1 MTDFT
6 HVVLGGNGV
15 AGAETINA
23 LVGRGEQ
30 VTSVGRRP
38 SAIEGVG
45 SVTADLMKAAD
56 ASRALGGKDVAY
68 FTVGLPYS
76 SRVWVAQWPVILR
89 NTIDA
94 AVEHGTHLVY
104 LDNVYAYGEVDAPM
118 IEQTPLRPTSRKGRI
133 RADAVHA
140 LETARDERGLHL
152 TIGRSADFYGPGAAT
167 AAFNGFVIGPAAKGK
182 VCSWLLDA
190 SLPHSLTY
198 TPDLGEA
205 LAILGTDP
213 AARGRTWHLPTA
225 AALTGH
231 EYVELAAGEGSR
243 AKVMSLGTLR
253 LGALFNTAA
262 RETLELA
269 YQFSQPYIFDSSLF
283 ESTFNVRP
291 TPIRQGIEAALLEAR
306 RS

>member
-1 MTDFT
+1 MTDLN

-15 AGAETINA
+15 AGTETIKA
-23 LVGRGEQ
+23 LVRRGEQ

-45 SVTADLMKAAD
+45 SVTADLMNAAD
-56 ASRALGGKDVAY
+56 ASRVLLGKDVAY
-68 FTVGLPYS
+68 FTVGLRYS
-76 SRVWVAQWPVILR
+76 SRVWAAQWPVILR
-89 NTIDA
+89 NVIDA

-118 IEQTPLRPTSRKGRI
+118 TEQTPLRPTSRKGRT

-140 LETARDERGLHL
+140 LNAAADERGLHL

-167 AAFNGFVIGPAAKGK
+167 AAFNGFVIDPAAKGK
-182 VCSWLLDA
+182 ACSWLLDA

-198 TPDLGEA
+198 TPDVGEA

-213 AARGRTWHLPTA
+213 VGRGRTWHLTTA
-225 AALTGH
+225 PPLTGQ
-231 EYVELAAGEGSR
+231 EYVELAGGQGSR
-243 AKVMSLGTLR
+243 AKVMSLATLR
-253 LGALFNTAA
+253 LGALFNSAA

-269 YQFSQPYIFDSSLF
+269 YQFSKPYIFDSSLF
-283 ESTFNVRP
+283 ESTFNVGP
-291 TPIRQGIEAALLEAR
+291 TPISQGIEAALIEAR